1 MKIRSYILKSLG
13 RQASGSANTLQDY
26 DEYRMK
32 SRDVIVCMAEGMMI
46 LTLISYVFYRSPIA
60 FLVLIP
66 ALVPFIDYKRK
77 QKIEKRKKELTL
89 QFREMMYSLIAGLQ
103 AGYSVENAF
112 KNSYSDLVLLYGKE
126 EMMPEEVEIIN
137 RGLRN
142 NINIE
147 ELLFDLSGRS
157 HIRDITDFA
166 EVFSIAKRSGGNLP
180 EILNNTASAISDRID
195 VSREI
200 ETQVSA
206 KKMEQRIMDLVPFGI
221 ILYIDSTTPG
231 FFDPLY
237 HNVAGVALMT
247 ALLAVYVIAFLMGE
261 KILKISY

>member
-1 MKIRSYILKSLG
+1 MP
-13 RQASGSANTLQDY
+13 QDY

-32 SRDVIVCMAEGMMI
+32 TKDIIVCLAEGFV
-46 LTLISYVFYRSPIA
+46 LLGLISYVFYRSPIA
-60 FLVLIP
+60 LLVLIP
-66 ALVPFIDYKRK
+66 ALIPFTDYKRK

-103 AGYSVENAF
+103 AGYSIENAF
-112 KNSYSDLVLLYGKE
+112 RNSYSDLVLLYGKD
-126 EMMPEEVEIIN
+126 EMMPAEVEIIN

-147 ELLFDLSGRS
+147 ELLFDLSRRS

-180 EILNNTASAISDRID
+180 DILNHTASAISDRID

-237 HNVAGVALMT
+237 HNVVGAALMT
-247 ALLAVYVIAFLMGE
+247 VLLVVYVIAFLLGE

>member
-1 MKIRSYILKSLG
+1 MYILKSLG
-13 RQASGSANTLQDY
+13 RQGSGNDNELQDY
-26 DEYRMK
+26 DEYRMNVK
-32 SRDVIVCMAEGMMI
+32 DIVICIVEG
-46 LTLISYVFYRSPIA
+46 LVLIALIAYVFYRSPIA
-60 FLVLIP
+60 LLVLIP
-66 ALVPFIDYKRK
+66 ALIPFIDYKRK

-112 KNSYSDLVLLYGKE
+112 KNSHSDLVLLFGE
-126 EMMPEEVEIIN
+126 DEMMPKEVEIIN

-147 ELLFDLSGRS
+147 ELLFDLSRRS

-180 EILNNTASAISDRID
+180 EILNNTATAISDRID

-237 HNVAGVALMT
+237 HNIAGVTLMT
-247 ALLAVYVIAFLMGE
+247 VLLVVYVIAFLLGE

>member
-13 RQASGSANTLQDY
+13 RPESGNNNALQDY
-26 DEYRMK
+26 DNYSMK
-32 SRDVIVCMAEGMMI
+32 PRDIIVCLVEGI
-46 LTLISYVFYRSPIA
+46 VLLALISYVFYRTPVA
-60 FLVLIP
+60 LFLLIP
-66 ALVPFIDYKRK
+66 ALIPFIDYKRK

-112 KNSYSDLVLLYGKE
+112 KNSHSDLVLLYGKD

-147 ELLFDLSGRS
+147 ELLFDLSKRA
-157 HIRDITDFA
+157 HIRDITDFV

-180 EILNNTASAISDRID
+180 EILGNTASAISDRIE

-206 KKMEQRIMDLVPFGI
+206 KRMEQRIMDLVPFGI

-237 HNVAGVALMT
+237 HNIAGAALMT
-247 ALLAVYVIAFLMGE
+247 ALLVVYVVAFLLGE

>member
-1 MKIRSYILKSLG
+1 MYILKSLG
-13 RQASGSANTLQDY
+13 RQESRTDNMPQDY

-32 SRDVIVCMAEGMMI
+32 TKDIIVCLAEGFV
-46 LTLISYVFYRSPIA
+46 LLGLISYVFYRSPIA
-60 FLVLIP
+60 LLVLIP
-66 ALVPFIDYKRK
+66 ALIPFTDYKRK

-103 AGYSVENAF
+103 AGYSIENAF
-112 KNSYSDLVLLYGKE
+112 RNSYSDLVLLYGKD
-126 EMMPEEVEIIN
+126 EMMPAEVEIIN

-142 NINIE
+142 NINVE
-147 ELLFDLSGRS
+147 ELLFDLSRRS

-180 EILNNTASAISDRID
+180 DILNNTASAISDRID

-237 HNVAGVALMT
+237 HNVVGAALMT
-247 ALLAVYVIAFLMGE
+247 VLLVVYVIAFLLGE